1 MKIEAND
8 KEVQD
13 IFALGYFKIPRFQ
26 RPYSWTDEEVKD
38 FWDDVVIR
46 DYEHYF
52 IGSMVVYQTEKPYY
66 GIVDGQQRL
75 TTITL
80 MLAAIRNAFLDYG
93 DENLAKGVHQY
104 IEKANIDNIP
114 EYVLNS
120 ETSFPYLQGYIQSF
134 NKAELQFNVGSE
146 EQNLKSAFE
155 LINKK
160 LYDIIPKF
168 DSKQSCNNLPEER
181 IFPILETLKSLRKKV
196 LSLKLVFIQLDNEDD
211 AYLIFETLN
220 TRGKD
225 LTTPDLVKNLI
236 LQKLRASNITLDTY
250 KLIWN
255 GILEKF
261 DNNGLE
267 QTVVESFLYH
277 HWLSKYVDTTQKQLF
292 GEIKKYIDS
301 SSKNDSEN
309 KSRLLLLEF
318 QKNSDYYVSIISPD
332 NHQWSPEEKNGIY
345 QSLKAL
351 RLFNV
356 KQQTSMIL
364 SLIRAYREN
373 KITLKALRPI
383 LWKIECF
390 HFIFNSITSQRSS
403 GSIAPLYSKYAQELS
418 NTDNPDKIQSINTN
432 LVRKLKEKLPSLD
445 EFEVDFMDLIYTKN
459 KQRDKKV
466 IQYILEKFIGQNI
479 NGLPIDYNSA
489 SIEHLLAQS
498 KGEEEIVGS
507 IGNLILVDKTTNSE
521 ELKNYDFIKKIE
533 ILKDKKYPLDD
544 YLLKATQW
552 TEEEIKER
560 GKAMSHKAYNEIWKL

>member
-134 NKAELQFNVGSE
+134 NKAELQCNVGSE

-168 DSKQSCNNLPEER
+168 DSKESCNALSEER
-181 IFPILETLKSLRKKV
+181 ISPILETLKSLRKKV

-250 KLIWN
+250 KVIWN

-277 HWLSKYVDTTQKQLF
+277 HWLSKYGDTTQKQLF

-301 SSKNDSEN
+301 SSKNESEN

-318 QKNSDYYVSIISPD
+318 QKNSDYYVSIVSPD
-332 NHQWSPEEKNGIY
+332 NHQWSPEEKNSIY

-364 SLIRAYREN
+364 SLMRAYREN

-418 NTDNPDKIQSINTN
+418 NTDNLDKIQSINTN
-432 LVRKLKEKLPSLD
+432 LIRKLKEKLPSLD
-445 EFEVDFMDLIYTKN
+445 EFEVNFMDLIYTKN

-489 SIEHLLAQS
+489 SIEHLLAES
-498 KGEEEIVGS
+498 KGEEEIVGR

-521 ELKNYDFIKKIE
+521 ELKNYDFLKKIE
-533 ILKDKKYPLDD
+533 ILKDKKYPLDN
-544 YLLKATQW
+544 YLLKANQW